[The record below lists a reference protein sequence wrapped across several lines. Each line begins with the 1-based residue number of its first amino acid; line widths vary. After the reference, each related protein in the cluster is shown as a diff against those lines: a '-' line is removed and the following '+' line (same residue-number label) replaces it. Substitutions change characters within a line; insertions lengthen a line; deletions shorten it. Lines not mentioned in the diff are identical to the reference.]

1 MEINVKKLMKEYQ
14 GIQVDTTVEQAGP
27 HKLVSLLMNGALEKL
42 IRAKASNDAVLRR
55 ELVGKSISII
65 DYLRAS
71 LNPGADLEFSN
82 QLGDLYSYMETQL
95 LDSTLHCDEAPIEN
109 VIALLKPV
117 RDGWDGIDAEYRS

>member
-1 MEINVKKLMKEYQ
+1 MNVKKLMKEYQ

-65 DYLRAS
+65 DSFFVQQVEIPMGFVL
-71 LNPGADLEFSN
+71 F
-82 QLGDLYSYMETQL
+82 
-95 LDSTLHCDEAPIEN
+95 
-109 VIALLKPV
+109 
-117 RDGWDGIDAEYRS
+117 